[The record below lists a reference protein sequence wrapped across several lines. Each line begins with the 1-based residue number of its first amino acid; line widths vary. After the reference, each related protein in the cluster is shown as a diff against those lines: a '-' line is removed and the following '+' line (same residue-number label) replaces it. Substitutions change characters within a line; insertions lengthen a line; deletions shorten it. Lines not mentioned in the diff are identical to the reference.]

1 MSTDRA
7 AETAEGQRTRP
18 GRKQGATGEFTTSW
32 KVEAQAARLEKDGA
46 AAPSAAL
53 DMATP
58 SAAPASQVT
67 RGRRSRS
74 IRTASPG

>member
-32 KVEAQAARLEKDGA
+32 KVEAQAARLEKME
-46 AAPSAAL
+46 PRPRRRRWTWLRRAL
-53 DMATP
+53 RP
-58 SAAPASQVT
+58 RVK
-67 RGRRSRS
+67 
-74 IRTASPG
+74 